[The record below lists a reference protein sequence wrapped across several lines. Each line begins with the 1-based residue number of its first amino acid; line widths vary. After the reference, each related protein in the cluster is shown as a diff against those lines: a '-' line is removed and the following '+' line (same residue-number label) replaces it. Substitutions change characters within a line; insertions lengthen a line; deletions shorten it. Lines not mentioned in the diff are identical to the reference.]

1 MRIALYQP
9 DIPQNTG
16 TILRLAACTNVA
28 VDIIGPTGFDMSD
41 RALRRASLD
50 YLDHVSMTRHQSW
63 AAFEDHLRLN
73 DSLVRLVLL
82 TTKAKSPQVQMES
95 ITRYLLGKDED
106 EEGKEY
112 RTSFNPDKDPL
123 RVFLENLTAA
133 MAAQAKKTLQL

>member
-1 MRIALYQP
+1 MAT
-9 DIPQNTG
+9 DG
-16 TILRLAACTNVA
+16 TASSVSNPNILRVDTPVASDIHTGRKTPFIIINNSHMAATEKA
-28 VDIIGPTGFDMSD
+28 DLPLKD
-41 RALRRASLD
+41 
-50 YLDHVSMTRHQSW
+50 
-63 AAFEDHLRLN
+63 
-73 DSLVRLVLL
+73 LL
-82 TTKAKSPQVQMES
+82 HKDDLSGSIQQMES